1 MIPLISRAN
10 PGDVPAFPKTV
21 DLVSICMHA
30 GVMKAARN
38 RQKPG
43 NRNRETILDNLIS
56 FGLARSG
63 KGYRI
68 NSSG

>member
-1 MIPLISRAN
+1 MIPLISRTN

-38 RQKPG
+38 RQEPG
-43 NRNRETILDNLIS
+43 NRDREIILGNFIS
-56 FGLARSG
+56 FDLARPG

-68 NSSG
+68 NPSG

>member
-38 RQKPG
+38 RQEPD
-43 NRNRETILDNLIS
+43 NRNREIILGDFIS
-56 FGLARSG
+56 FDLGRPG

-68 NSSG
+68 DPSG